1 MFYLYMY
8 GFLMFTGGIDLKH
21 RRKIKFQAN
30 LSKLIYIPSSYENHR
45 FSHDFGGGGERQE
58 LINLLTIGSEILRK
72 ISWKMNIMMPNDRNE
87 IFGKSPLSSTLI

>member
-1 MFYLYMY
+1 
-8 GFLMFTGGIDLKH
+8 MFTGGIDLKQ

-45 FSHDFGGGGERQE
+45 FSHDFGGGGEEQE

-72 ISWKMNIMMPNDRNE
+72 ISWKMNIMMLNDRNE